1 MSQLPANSYSPAA
14 ASFPN
19 YSFSTGVELLEECFD
34 NTSREFL
41 EMFLIVYIELYRI
54 QLNTQDVK
62 DVKC

>member
-19 YSFSTGVELLEECFD
+19 YSFSTGVELLEEYFD

-41 EMFLIVYIELYRI
+41 AMFLIVYIEL
-54 QLNTQDVK
+54 
-62 DVKC
+62 